1 MLLTRAAALLFCF
14 FVAGCLS
21 SAVSYDQPE
30 KSDVIPSE
38 RVVFLPQQQ
47 VWSNVVN
54 GLKAGFIPVTSLRGT
69 PADGLLLAD
78 FSLDDP
84 ESFAEC
90 GAVTTSYAG
99 KGNPRVVNTAFLS
112 PETYSVYRTSVLG
125 IQRIDA
131 ARRGDFRLTG
141 TANIVISPIDERQ
154 TLVSVKVN
162 YKLNYN
168 HYTQTELAP
177 AATVE
182 PRSVEFSTHYGSTGQ
197 PVCYSKGAI
206 EISLLDLSENSNA
219 RLLRPCL
226 VKGVTRP
233 GGVKV
238 YYAPNHPRYEI
249 IRVTES
255 RGGLWFCSVGQAEA
269 AGWVE
274 AER

>member
-1 MLLTRAAALLFCF
+1 MLLTRAAAVLFCF
-14 FVAGCLS
+14 IVAGCLS
-21 SAVSYDQPE
+21 SAVDYDRPE
-30 KSDVIPSE
+30 KTDVIPSE
-38 RVVFLPQQQ
+38 RVVFLPQKQ
-47 VWSNVVN
+47 VWDNVVK
-54 GLKAGFIPVTSLRGT
+54 GLEAGFIPVTSLRGT

-84 ESFAEC
+84 DSFAEC

-99 KGNPRVVNTAFLS
+99 ARNPRVVSTPFLS
-112 PETYSVYRTSVLG
+112 PETYPVYRTSVLG
-125 IQRIDA
+125 VQRIDM

-141 TANIVISPIDERQ
+141 TANIVISPIDQRQ

-168 HYTQTELAP
+168 YYYQDELAP

-182 PRSVEFSTHYGSTGQ
+182 PHSVEFSTHYGSSSA

-206 EISLLDLSENSNA
+206 EISLLDLSENRNA

-238 YYAPNHPRYEI
+238 YYAPEHPRYEI

-269 AGWVE
+269 AGWVP